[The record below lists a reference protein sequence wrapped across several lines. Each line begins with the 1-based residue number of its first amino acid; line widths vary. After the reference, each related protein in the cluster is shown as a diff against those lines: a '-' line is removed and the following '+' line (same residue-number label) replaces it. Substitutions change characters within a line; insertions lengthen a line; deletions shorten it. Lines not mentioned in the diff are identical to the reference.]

1 LYVFLHSLIA
11 FSFQLDSCLFRD
23 FPASSQSI
31 RLRFLSTNGIFFSA
45 VPITFKVERIRSGHT
60 FATRHVQAIQKG
72 KVCFAMYASFQVT
85 SFRMMN
91 ADELYF
97 SFISS
102 LVMFKSVNMLSLN
115 QNTSFFFYLSFV
127 SLIIFLLATLL
138 DPFSPLRS
146 LQNSRESKMDF
157 SINIQC
163 HLHLLRTRCISVL
176 NSNLMSKN
184 LWIVLVS

>member
-146 LQNSRESKMDF
+146 LQ
-157 SINIQC
+157 C